1 MVSKN
6 ARGDQERK
14 WAAALLPRT
23 NKTMIVITNKVNKVR
38 NKVMGKMMIMSTN
51 NDDHHKQSQQSKQNN
66 DDYDKKSQQSCFPEP
81 TRQ

>member
-23 NKTMIVITNKVNKVR
+23 NKTM
-38 NKVMGKMMIMSTN
+38 MIQLLEYK
-51 NDDHHKQSQQSKQNN
+51 DDKQSQQSNRNN
-66 DDYDKKSQQSCFPEP
+66 DNDNQDDESKGHF
-81 TRQ
+81 